1 MHHIQ
6 FSLCMLLFESLKTV
20 ICFWSLL
27 YSPTQYLFDKNKNKT
42 KNSETVNNIKIETFF
57 LYLNIL

>member
-27 YSPTQYLFDKNKNKT
+27 YSPTQYLFDKNKTKQ
-42 KNSETVNNIKIETFF
+42 KNSETVNNIKI
-57 LYLNIL
+57 